1 MEILNRMIA
10 KVMEGGQLTSHLLF
24 ADDTIILWEV
34 EIRQLQAILLVL
46 LCSGVF
52 FFFFFFFEGDL
63 SESELAT
70 VGEAEGV
77 ADWVEIL
84 WCKVGSSF
92 VICVFEK

>member
-1 MEILNRMIA
+1 MIA

-46 LCSGVF
+46 LFSGVF

>member
-1 MEILNRMIA
+1 MCTHFLILRC
-10 KVMEGGQLTSHLLF
+10 F
-24 ADDTIILWEV
+24 
-34 EIRQLQAILLVL
+34 
-46 LCSGVF
+46 F

>member
-52 FFFFFFFEGDL
+52 FFFFFFL
-63 SESELAT
+63 
-70 VGEAEGV
+70 
-77 ADWVEIL
+77 
-84 WCKVGSSF
+84 
-92 VICVFEK
+92 

>member
-1 MEILNRMIA
+1 
-10 KVMEGGQLTSHLLF
+10 VGGRDQTATSYSACFALF
-24 ADDTIILWEV
+24 
-34 EIRQLQAILLVL
+34 R
-46 LCSGVF
+46 S